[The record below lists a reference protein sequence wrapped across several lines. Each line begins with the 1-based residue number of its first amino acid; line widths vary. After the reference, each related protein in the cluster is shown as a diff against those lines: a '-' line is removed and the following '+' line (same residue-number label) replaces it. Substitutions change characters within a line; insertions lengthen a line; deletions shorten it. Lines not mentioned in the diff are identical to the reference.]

1 MKSASALL
9 LALEL
14 VVCATFIGSFC
25 NQATAAQSDHISLAG
40 QWRFQLD
47 RGNAGLSE
55 QWFERSLPDKLRL
68 PGSLP
73 AQGIGEEVS
82 VETKWTGDIV
92 DKSWFNAPEYAP
104 YRKPSNI
111 KVPFWLQ
118 PEKYYVGV
126 AWYQR
131 GIEIP
136 ANWQGKRVVLTL
148 ERPHWETR
156 VWVDGRALGSNNSLS
171 TPHEYDLGAALVPG
185 KHRLTIRVDNGMVV
199 DVGVNSHCVTDH
211 TQGNWNGIVGDISLR
226 ATPAVWIEDVQ
237 VYPQVAT
244 RSVMVR
250 GKIGNA
256 SGQSG
261 QGTLSL
267 VVGLRSGTKE
277 RRELAGRFDPEKQMP
292 VTWDERGG
300 SFEAVIPVGVV
311 KDAQLWDEFRPE
323 LYTLT
328 ADLRTNA
335 FGTPLGGQHSRS
347 VTFGLREIAT
357 QGTQFLI
364 NGRKSFFR
372 GTLECCIFPLTGHPP
387 TDVESW
393 KRIIRIAKAY
403 GLNLIRF
410 HSYCPPEAAFV
421 AADELGFYY
430 QVETCWANQSTTL
443 GDGKPV
449 DQWVYDETEHILKA
463 YGNHPSFLLMPH
475 GNEPGGKKANAYL
488 AKWVDHF
495 KAQDSRHLWSSGSG
509 WPAIAEN
516 QFHVTPHPR
525 MQAWG
530 AGLKSRINGRPPE
543 TRTDYRDFIEAQKVP
558 IISHEIGQW
567 CVYPNFEEMPKYK
580 GYLKPRNFEIFR
592 DTLRAHRMGDLS
604 HRFLLASGKLQTLCY
619 KEEIESALR
628 TPGMGGFE
636 LLDLHDFPGQGTA
649 LVGVVDPFWEDKGYV
664 TAGEYSRFCNSTV
677 PLARLSKRVFT
688 SDEQLEADIEVAH
701 FGPAPL
707 EATAATWK
715 LVDDHRKVVASGK
728 LPPCRIP
735 VNNGT
740 ALGRVQIDLKHVP
753 SPARYKLV
761 VTLGQASSSS
771 RSASR
776 DRRDAS
782 PAFENDWD
790 VWVYPPKV
798 DTQPPPGV
806 VMAEDLNDEAVAA
819 LNSGGKVL
827 LLIPPSRVKNDP
839 SAKVELGFSSI
850 FWNTAWT
857 HRQAPTTLGILC
869 DPMHPALGEFPTD
882 YHSNWQWW
890 YLISQAGAMI
900 LDDLPKAL
908 RPTVQVVDDW
918 VTARKLGL
926 VFEAKMG
933 AGRLL
938 VCSIDLRKDAEH
950 NPVARQMLHSLLR
963 YMSSS
968 SFKPAV
974 TLAPA
979 EVRSLTVPAH

>member
-1 MKSASALL
+1 MKAASALF

-14 VVCATFIGSFC
+14 VVSATFIGSFS
-25 NQATAAQSDHISLAG
+25 NQATAAQSGHISLAG

-47 RGNAGLSE
+47 RGNAGLQE
-55 QWFERSLPDKLRL
+55 QWFERSLPDKIRL

-73 AQGIGEEVS
+73 AQGIGDDVA

-92 DKSWFNAPEYAP
+92 DKSWFTAPEYAE
-104 YRKPSNI
+104 YRKPGNL

-118 PEKYYVGV
+118 PEKHYVGV

-131 GIEIP
+131 DIEIP
-136 ANWQGKRVVLTL
+136 PDWRGKRVVLTL

-156 VWVDGRALGSNNSLS
+156 VWVDGRQAGSNNSLS
-171 TPHEYDLGAALVPG
+171 TPHEYDLGTALAPG
-185 KHRLTIRVDNGMVV
+185 KHRLTIRVDNGLVV

-226 ATPAVWIEDVQ
+226 ATGPVWIEDVQ
-237 VYPQVAT
+237 VYPTLAARKVRVVVKLGNRSERAGTGNLLVSVNRQSQAGKALANPMPVFVSWGESGGKAEFEIT
-244 RSVMVR
+244 PPVCQAWDEFTPDLQKLGINLMDLTDSKHWLDSRSVMF
-250 GKIGNA
+250 GF
-256 SGQSG
+256 
-261 QGTLSL
+261 
-267 VVGLRSGTKE
+267 
-277 RRELAGRFDPEKQMP
+277 RE
-292 VTWDERGG
+292 V
-300 SFEAVIPVGVV
+300 S
-311 KDAQLWDEFRPE
+311 
-323 LYTLT
+323 
-328 ADLRTNA
+328 
-335 FGTPLGGQHSRS
+335 
-347 VTFGLREIAT
+347 T
-357 QGTQFLI
+357 QGKQFLI
-364 NGRKSFFR
+364 NGRKTFFR

-387 TDVESW
+387 TDMESW

-403 GLNLIRF
+403 GLNLFRF

-449 DQWVYDETEHILKA
+449 DQWVYDETDRILKA

-475 GNEPGGKKANAYL
+475 GNEPGGKKAGAYL

-495 KAQDSRHLWSSGSG
+495 KAQDPRRLWTSGSG
-509 WPAIAEN
+509 WPALAEN
-516 QFHVTPHPR
+516 QFHVTPNPR
-525 MQAWG
+525 IQSWG
-530 AGLKSRINGRPPE
+530 AGLKSRINARPPE
-543 TRTDYRDFIEAQKVP
+543 TRTDYHDFIQAQRVP
-558 IISHEIGQW
+558 IISHEIGEW
-567 CVYPNFEEMPKYK
+567 CVYPNFDEMRKYK

-592 DTLRAHRMGDLS
+592 DTLRAHRMSDLA

-649 LVGVVDPFWEDKGYV
+649 LVGVLDPFWEDKGYV
-664 TAGEYSRFCNSTV
+664 TAGEYSRFCKSTV
-677 PLARLSKRVFT
+677 PLVRLSKRVFT
-688 SDEQLEADIEVAH
+688 TEELLEADIEVAH

-707 EATAATWK
+707 DAAATTWK
-715 LVDDHRKVVASGK
+715 LVDDHHKAVASGK
-728 LPPCRIP
+728 LPPCDVP
-735 VNNGT
+735 VDNGT
-740 ALGRVQIDLKHVP
+740 ALGRVRIDLKDVP

-761 VTLGQASSSS
+761 VTLEPAPDGAQGVS
-771 RSASR
+771 RGKR
-776 DRRDAS
+776 GAS

-790 VWVYPPKV
+790 VWVYPPAV
-798 DTQPPPGV
+798 NTQAPPGV
-806 VMAEDLNDEAVAA
+806 VMVEDLNDEALAA
-819 LNSGGKVL
+819 LNAGGRVL
-827 LLIPPSRVKNDP
+827 LLIPPNRVKNDK

-869 DPMHPALGEFPTD
+869 DPKHPALALFPTE

-900 LDDLPKAL
+900 LDGLPKEL
-908 RPTVQVVDDW
+908 IPTVQVIDDW
-918 VTARKLGL
+918 VTSRKLGL
-926 VFEAKMG
+926 VVEARMG
-933 AGRLL
+933 GGKLL
-938 VCSIDLRKDAEH
+938 VCSIDLRKDQEH
-950 NPVARQMLHSLLR
+950 NPVARQMLHSLLH
-963 YMSSS
+963 YVNSS

-974 TLAPA
+974 ALSSA
-979 EVRSLTVPAH
+979 EVRSLMVPAH